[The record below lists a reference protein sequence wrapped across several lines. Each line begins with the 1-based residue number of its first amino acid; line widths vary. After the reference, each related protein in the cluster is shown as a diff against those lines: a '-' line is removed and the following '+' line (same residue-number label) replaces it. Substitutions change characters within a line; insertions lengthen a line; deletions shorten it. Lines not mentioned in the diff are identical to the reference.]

1 MINSFFLS
9 TMLILFAINIFIN
22 IFIFKHAYNYCFNIK
37 INKINYTYI
46 FIVSFID
53 LLIFIKYK
61 YSIDTI
67 KYLLLIYLLTYL
79 SITDIL
85 DYLIP
90 DFIIILIIILRLIFM
105 IIEFDDIIYILF
117 NALFIPFVLLI
128 IINIYK
134 TLLHKDVMGGGDIK
148 LLFVLGTYSNL
159 FTNILILLVSCII
172 SLIYVLLT
180 KKKDNIFPFGPFI
193 SISFIL
199 LTLIF

>member
-1 MINSFFLS
+1 MINSFFLNI
-9 TMLILFAINIFIN
+9 TLILFILNILIN
-22 IFIFKHAYNYCFNIK
+22 IFIFDHAYKYCFISK
-37 INKINYTYI
+37 LNKINYKYI
-46 FIVSFID
+46 FILSIID

-61 YSIDTI
+61 FSINAI
-67 KYLLLIYLLTYL
+67 KYLLLTYLLTYL

-90 DFIIILIIILRLIFM
+90 DFIIVLILFLRVIFM
-105 IIEFDDIIYILF
+105 IIKFEDVVYVLF
-117 NALFIPFVLLI
+117 NALFIPFTLLI

-148 LLFVLGTYSNL
+148 LLFALGTYSNL
-159 FTNILILLVSCII
+159 FTNILVLLTSCII
-172 SLIYVLLT
+172 SLIYVLST

-199 LTLIF
+199 LILIF